1 MFSRLFG
8 LYRGKPQNP
17 VGDDGRMALADHF
30 RELRARLLRAITV
43 LVVAIIVAL
52 VFYDPIF
59 EFVTSPY
66 RDALGNINK
75 NVTSSLYS
83 GDIGGPLMIQLKLCT
98 FVAIGATSPYWLW
111 QIWAFILPGLNPRE
125 RKWSWVFICVAS
137 PLFLAG
143 MALGFYILPKGLAV
157 LIGFT
162 QKGVDNLV
170 DVGRY
175 VGFMTQVNV
184 QNLVDVGRLIGFMTQ
199 MLLVFGLAF
208 EIPLFVVML
217 NLVGVLPGR
226 VLGRYR
232 PWIVLGTFV
241 FAAIATPSTDP
252 FSMLFLA
259 APMLVLFGI
268 SEVITRAIDRTRARR
283 AEAQGIPPDEASPL

>member
-43 LVVAIIVAL
+43 LVLAIIVAL
-52 VFYDPIF
+52 LFYDQIF
-59 EFVTSPY
+59 DFVTSPY
-66 RDALGNINK
+66 TDAKTQLNP
-75 NVTSSLYS
+75 NVESKLISS
-83 GDIGGPLMIQLKLCT
+83 DIGGPLMIQLKLCT

-162 QKGVDNLV
+162 QTGVENLV

-175 VGFMTQVNV
+175 VGF
-184 QNLVDVGRLIGFMTQ
+184 LTQ
-199 MLLVFGLAF
+199 MLLVFGVAF

-252 FSMLFLA
+252 FSMCFLA
-259 APMLVLFGI
+259 FPMLVLFGI

-283 AEAQGIPPDEASPL
+283 AEAQGFGLDEASPL

>member
-43 LVVAIIVAL
+43 LVLAIIVAL
-52 VFYDPIF
+52 LFYDQIF
-59 EFVTSPY
+59 DFVTSPY
-66 RDALGNINK
+66 TDAKTQLNP
-75 NVTSSLYS
+75 NVESKLISS
-83 GDIGGPLMIQLKLCT
+83 DIGGPLMIQLKLCT

-162 QKGVDNLV
+162 QTGVENLV

-175 VGFMTQVNV
+175 VGF
-184 QNLVDVGRLIGFMTQ
+184 LTQ
-199 MLLVFGLAF
+199 MLLVFGVAF

-259 APMLVLFGI
+259 VPMLVLFGI

-283 AEAQGIPPDEASPL
+283 AEAQGIPLDEASPL

>member
-1 MFSRLFG
+1 MFSKLFA
-8 LYRGKPQNP
+8 LYRTKPQNP

-43 LVVAIIVAL
+43 LVIAVIVAL
-52 VFYDPIF
+52 IYYDPIF

-66 RDALGNINK
+66 RDALSQLNK
-75 NVTSSLYS
+75 NVDSRLISS
-83 GDIGGPLMIQLKLCT
+83 DIGGPLMIQLKLCS

-111 QIWAFILPGLNPRE
+111 QIWAFILPGLHPRE
-125 RKWSWVFICVAS
+125 RKWSWLFIAVAG
-137 PLFLAG
+137 PLFIAG
-143 MALGFYILPKGLAV
+143 MALGFYIMPKGLTV
-157 LIGFT
+157 LINF
-162 QKGVDNLV
+162 
-170 DVGRY
+170 
-175 VGFMTQVNV
+175 TQVNV

-226 VLGRYR
+226 VLARYR

-241 FAAIATPSTDP
+241 FAAVATPSTDP
-252 FSMLFLA
+252 FSMCFLA

-268 SEVITRAIDRTRARR
+268 SEVITRAIDRTRAR
-283 AEAQGIPPDEASPL
+283 PPGPGPWPLDEASPL

>member
-1 MFSRLFG
+1 MFSRLFA
-8 LYRGKPQNP
+8 LYRTKPQNP

-43 LVVAIIVAL
+43 LIVAIIVAL
-52 VFYDPIF
+52 VYYDPIF

-66 RDALGNINK
+66 TDAKTQLNP
-75 NVTSSLYS
+75 NVESKLISS
-83 GDIGGPLMIQLKLCT
+83 DIGGPLMIQLKLCS

-125 RKWSWVFICVAS
+125 RKWSWVFIAVAG
-137 PLFLAG
+137 PLFIAG
-143 MALGFYILPKGLAV
+143 MALGFYIMPKGLAV
-157 LIGFT
+157 LISFT
-162 QKGVDNLV
+162 QSEVS
-170 DVGRY
+170 
-175 VGFMTQVNV
+175 
-184 QNLVDVGRLIGFMTQ
+184 NLVDVGRLIGFMTQ

-226 VLGRYR
+226 VLARYR

-241 FAAIATPSTDP
+241 FAAVATPSTDP
-252 FSMLFLA
+252 ISMCFLA

-268 SEVITRAIDRTRARR
+268 SEVITRAIDRARARR
-283 AEAQGIPPDEASPL
+283 AEAQGILPDEASPL

>member
-43 LVVAIIVAL
+43 LIVAIIVAL
-52 VFYDPIF
+52 VFYDQIF

-66 RDALGNINK
+66 RQALSVQNPDVKSRLI
-75 NVTSSLYS
+75 SS
-83 GDIGGPLMIQLKLCT
+83 DIGGPLMIQLKLCT

-125 RKWSWVFICVAS
+125 RKWSWLFIAVAG
-137 PLFLAG
+137 PLFIAG
-143 MALGFYILPKGLAV
+143 MALGFYIMPKGLAV
-157 LIGFT
+157 LIAFT
-162 QKGVDNLV
+162 QTEVE
-170 DVGRY
+170 
-175 VGFMTQVNV
+175 
-184 QNLVDVGRLIGFMTQ
+184 NLVDVGRLIGFMTQ

-226 VLGRYR
+226 VLARYR

-241 FAAIATPSTDP
+241 FAAVATPSTDP
-252 FSMLFLA
+252 ISMCFLA

-268 SEVITRAIDRTRARR
+268 SEVVTRAIDRIRARR
-283 AEAQGIPPDEASPL
+283 AEAQGIPLDEASPL

>member
-1 MFSRLFG
+1 LLSRLFG

-43 LVVAIIVAL
+43 LIVAIIVAL
-52 VFYDPIF
+52 VLYDPIF

-66 RDALGNINK
+66 QDALSQLNK
-75 NVTSSLYS
+75 NVDSRLISS
-83 GDIGGPLMIQLKLCT
+83 DIGGPLMIQLKLCT

-125 RKWSWVFICVAS
+125 RKWSWVFIAVAG
-137 PLFLAG
+137 PLFIAG
-143 MALGFYILPKGLAV
+143 MALGFYIMPKGLAV

-162 QKGVDNLV
+162 QTD
-170 DVGRY
+170 
-175 VGFMTQVNV
+175 V

-217 NLVGVLPGR
+217 NLAGVLPGR
-226 VLGRYR
+226 VLARYR

-241 FAAIATPSTDP
+241 FAAVATPSTDP
-252 FSMLFLA
+252 FSMCFLA
-259 APMLVLFGI
+259 VPMLVLFGI
-268 SEVITRAIDRTRARR
+268 SEVITRAIDRARARR

>member
-1 MFSRLFG
+1 LFSRLFG

-43 LVVAIIVAL
+43 LVLAIIVAL
-52 VFYDPIF
+52 LFYDQIF
-59 EFVTSPY
+59 DFVTSPY
-66 RDALGNINK
+66 TDAKTQLNP
-75 NVTSSLYS
+75 NVESKLISS
-83 GDIGGPLMIQLKLCT
+83 DIGGPLMIQLKLCT

-162 QKGVDNLV
+162 QTGVENLV

-175 VGFMTQVNV
+175 VGF
-184 QNLVDVGRLIGFMTQ
+184 LTQ
-199 MLLVFGLAF
+199 MLLVFGVAF

-252 FSMLFLA
+252 ISMLFLA
-259 APMLVLFGI
+259 FPMLVLFGI

-283 AEAQGIPPDEASPL
+283 AEAQGIPLDEASPL

>member
-1 MFSRLFG
+1 LLSRLFG

-43 LVVAIIVAL
+43 LIVAIIVAL
-52 VFYDPIF
+52 VFYDQIF
-59 EFVTSPY
+59 EFVTLPY
-66 RDALGNINK
+66 RDALSKLVDKNIDSRLI
-75 NVTSSLYS
+75 SS
-83 GDIGGPLMIQLKLCT
+83 DVGGPLMIQLKLCT
-98 FVAIGATSPYWLW
+98 FVAIGVTSPYWLW

-125 RKWSWVFICVAS
+125 RKWSWVFIAVAG
-137 PLFLAG
+137 PLFIAG
-143 MALGFYILPKGLAV
+143 MALGFYIMPKGLAV

-162 QKGVDNLV
+162 QTD
-170 DVGRY
+170 
-175 VGFMTQVNV
+175 V

-217 NLVGVLPGR
+217 NLAGVLPGR
-226 VLGRYR
+226 VLARYR

-241 FAAIATPSTDP
+241 FAAVATPSTDP
-252 FSMLFLA
+252 FSMCFLA
-259 APMLVLFGI
+259 FPMLVLFGI
-268 SEVITRAIDRTRARR
+268 SEVITRAIDRARVRR
-283 AEAQGIPPDEASPL
+283 AEAQGILPDEASPL

>member
-1 MFSRLFG
+1 LFSRLFA
-8 LYRGKPQNP
+8 LYRTKPLNP

-43 LVVAIIVAL
+43 LVIAIIVAL
-52 VFYDPIF
+52 IYYDPIF

-66 RDALGNINK
+66 RDALETLNPDVESRLI
-75 NVTSSLYS
+75 SS
-83 GDIGGPLMIQLKLCT
+83 DIGGPLMIQLKLCS
-98 FVAIGATSPYWLW
+98 FVAIGVTSPYWLW
-111 QIWAFILPGLNPRE
+111 QIWAFILPGLHPRE
-125 RKWSWVFICVAS
+125 RKWSWLFIAVAG
-137 PLFLAG
+137 PLFVAG
-143 MALGFYILPKGLAV
+143 MALGFYIMPKGLAV

-162 QKGVDNLV
+162 Q
-170 DVGRY
+170 
-175 VGFMTQVNV
+175 TNV
-184 QNLVDVGRLIGFMTQ
+184 QNLVDVGRLVGFMTQ

-226 VLGRYR
+226 VLARYR

-241 FAAIATPSTDP
+241 FAAVATPSTDP
-252 FSMLFLA
+252 FSMCFLA
-259 APMLVLFGI
+259 VPMLVLFFI

-283 AEAQGIPPDEASPL
+283 AAEGHYPPGEASPL

>member
-1 MFSRLFG
+1 LLSSLFG

-43 LVVAIIVAL
+43 LIVAIIVAL
-52 VFYDPIF
+52 VFYDQIF

-66 RDALGNINK
+66 RDALSHLNK
-75 NVTSSLYS
+75 NVDSRLISS
-83 GDIGGPLMIQLKLCT
+83 DIGGPLMIQLKLCT

-125 RKWSWVFICVAS
+125 RKWSWLFIAIAG
-137 PLFLAG
+137 PLFIAG
-143 MALGFYILPKGLAV
+143 MALGFYIMPKGLAV

-162 QKGVDNLV
+162 QTD
-170 DVGRY
+170 
-175 VGFMTQVNV
+175 V
-184 QNLVDVGRLIGFMTQ
+184 QNLVDVGRLVGFMTQ

-226 VLGRYR
+226 VLARYR

-241 FAAIATPSTDP
+241 FAAVATPSTDP
-252 FSMLFLA
+252 ISMLFLA

-283 AEAQGIPPDEASPL
+283 AEAQGVPLDEASPL

>member
-1 MFSRLFG
+1 LFSSLIG

-43 LVVAIIVAL
+43 LIIAIIVAL
-52 VFYDPIF
+52 VFYDQIF
-59 EFVTSPY
+59 DFVISPY
-66 RDALGNINK
+66 RDAQTELNE
-75 NVTSSLYS
+75 NVHSKLIIS
-83 GDIGGPLMIQLKLCT
+83 DIGGPLMIQLKLCT

-175 VGFMTQVNV
+175 VGFMTQ
-184 QNLVDVGRLIGFMTQ
+184 
-199 MLLVFGLAF
+199 MLLVFGVAF

-226 VLGRYR
+226 VLARYR

-268 SEVITRAIDRTRARR
+268 SEVITRAIDRTRVRR
-283 AEAQGIPPDEASPL
+283 AETQGILPDEASPL

>member
-1 MFSRLFG
+1 LLSRLFG

-43 LVVAIIVAL
+43 LIVAIIVAL
-52 VFYDPIF
+52 VFYDQIF
-59 EFVTSPY
+59 EFVTLPY
-66 RDALGNINK
+66 RDALSQLNDDVDSRLI
-75 NVTSSLYS
+75 SS
-83 GDIGGPLMIQLKLCT
+83 DIGGPLMIQLKLCT

-125 RKWSWVFICVAS
+125 RKWSWLFIAVAG
-137 PLFLAG
+137 PLFIAG
-143 MALGFYILPKGLAV
+143 MALGFYIMPKGLAV

-162 QKGVDNLV
+162 QTD
-170 DVGRY
+170 
-175 VGFMTQVNV
+175 V

-226 VLGRYR
+226 VLARYR

-241 FAAIATPSTDP
+241 FAAVATPSTDP
-252 FSMLFLA
+252 FSMCFLA

-268 SEVITRAIDRTRARR
+268 SEVITRAIDRARVRR
-283 AEAQGIPPDEASPL
+283 AEAQGILPDEASPL

>member
-1 MFSRLFG
+1 MLSRLFG

-43 LVVAIIVAL
+43 LIVAIIVAL
-52 VFYDPIF
+52 VFYDQIF

-66 RDALGNINK
+66 RDALAVQNPDVKSRLI
-75 NVTSSLYS
+75 SS
-83 GDIGGPLMIQLKLCT
+83 DIGGPLMLQLKLCT
-98 FVAIGATSPYWLW
+98 FAAIGATSPYWLW
-111 QIWAFILPGLNPRE
+111 QIWAFILPGLSPRE
-125 RKWSWVFICVAS
+125 RKWSWLFIAVAG

-143 MALGFYILPKGLAV
+143 MALGFYVMPKGLAV
-157 LIGFT
+157 LIAFT
-162 QKGVDNLV
+162 Q
-170 DVGRY
+170 
-175 VGFMTQVNV
+175 TQVE
-184 QNLVDVGRLIGFMTQ
+184 NLVDVGRLIGFMTQ

-226 VLGRYR
+226 VLVRYR

-241 FAAIATPSTDP
+241 FAAVATPSTDP
-252 FSMLFLA
+252 ISMCFLA
-259 APMLVLFGI
+259 VPMLVLFGI
-268 SEVITRAIDRTRARR
+268 SEVITRAIDRIRARR
-283 AEAQGIPPDEASPL
+283 AEAQGIPLDEASPL

>member
-1 MFSRLFG
+1 MLSRLFG

-43 LVVAIIVAL
+43 LIVAIIVAL
-52 VFYDPIF
+52 VYYDPIF

-66 RDALGNINK
+66 RDALSQLNK
-75 NVTSSLYS
+75 NVDSRLISS
-83 GDIGGPLMIQLKLCT
+83 DIGGPLMIQLKLCT

-125 RKWSWVFICVAS
+125 RKWSWVFIAVAG
-137 PLFLAG
+137 PLFIAG
-143 MALGFYILPKGLAV
+143 MALGFYIMPKGLAV

-162 QKGVDNLV
+162 QTD
-170 DVGRY
+170 
-175 VGFMTQVNV
+175 V

-226 VLGRYR
+226 VLARYR

-241 FAAIATPSTDP
+241 FAAVATPSTDP
-252 FSMLFLA
+252 FSMCFLA

-283 AEAQGIPPDEASPL
+283 DEASPL

>member
-43 LVVAIIVAL
+43 LIVAIIVAL
-52 VFYDPIF
+52 VLYDPIF

-66 RDALGNINK
+66 RDALSHLNK
-75 NVTSSLYS
+75 NVESKLISS
-83 GDIGGPLMIQLKLCT
+83 DIGGPLMIQLKLCT

-162 QKGVDNLV
+162 QTGVENLV

-175 VGFMTQVNV
+175 VGF
-184 QNLVDVGRLIGFMTQ
+184 LTQ
-199 MLLVFGLAF
+199 MLLVFGVAF

-259 APMLVLFGI
+259 VPMLVLFGI

-283 AEAQGIPPDEASPL
+283 AEAQGIPLDEASPL

>member
-43 LVVAIIVAL
+43 LIVAIIVAL

-66 RDALGNINK
+66 RDALSQLNK
-75 NVTSSLYS
+75 NVDSRLISS
-83 GDIGGPLMIQLKLCT
+83 DIGGPLMIQLKLCT

-125 RKWSWVFICVAS
+125 RKWSWLFIAVAG
-137 PLFLAG
+137 PLFIAG
-143 MALGFYILPKGLAV
+143 MALGFYIMPKGLAV

-162 QKGVDNLV
+162 QT
-170 DVGRY
+170 DV
-175 VGFMTQVNV
+175 T
-184 QNLVDVGRLIGFMTQ
+184 NLVDVGRLIGFMTQ

-226 VLGRYR
+226 VLARYR

-241 FAAIATPSTDP
+241 FAAVATPSTDP
-252 FSMLFLA
+252 FSMLLPGGPDA
-259 APMLVLFGI
+259 RPLRDLRGDHAGDRPHPGPP
-268 SEVITRAIDRTRARR
+268 RAGAGHTPG
-283 AEAQGIPPDEASPL
+283 QASPL

>member
-1 MFSRLFG
+1 MLSSLFG

-43 LVVAIIVAL
+43 LIVAIIVAL
-52 VFYDPIF
+52 VFYDQIF

-66 RDALGNINK
+66 RAALSVQNPDVKSRLI
-75 NVTSSLYS
+75 SS
-83 GDIGGPLMIQLKLCT
+83 DIGGPLMLQLKLCT

-125 RKWSWVFICVAS
+125 RKWSWLFIAVAG

-143 MALGFYILPKGLAV
+143 MALGFYIMPKGLAV
-157 LIGFT
+157 LIAFT
-162 QKGVDNLV
+162 QTEVE
-170 DVGRY
+170 
-175 VGFMTQVNV
+175 
-184 QNLVDVGRLIGFMTQ
+184 NLVDVGRLIGFMTQ

-226 VLGRYR
+226 VLARYR

-241 FAAIATPSTDP
+241 FAAVATPSTDP
-252 FSMLFLA
+252 ISMCFLA

-268 SEVITRAIDRTRARR
+268 SEVVTRAIDRIRARR
-283 AEAQGIPPDEASPL
+283 AEAQGIPLDEASPL

>member
-1 MFSRLFG
+1 MFSSLIG

-43 LVVAIIVAL
+43 LIIAIIIAL
-52 VFYDPIF
+52 VFYDQIF
-59 EFVTSPY
+59 DFVISPY
-66 RDALGNINK
+66 RDAQTDLSE
-75 NVTSSLYS
+75 NVHSKLIIS
-83 GDIGGPLMIQLKLCT
+83 DIGGPLMIQLKLCT

-125 RKWSWVFICVAS
+125 RKWSWVFICVAG

-162 QKGVDNLV
+162 QP
-170 DVGRY
+170 
-175 VGFMTQVNV
+175 TV
-184 QNLVDVGRLIGFMTQ
+184 QNLVDVGRLIGFQTQ
-199 MLLVFGLAF
+199 MLLVFGVAF

-259 APMLVLFGI
+259 VPMLVLLGI

-283 AEAQGIPPDEASPL
+283 AEAQGIGLDEASPL

>member
-43 LVVAIIVAL
+43 LIVAIIVAL
-52 VFYDPIF
+52 VFYDQIF

-66 RDALGNINK
+66 RQALSVQNPDVKSRLI
-75 NVTSSLYS
+75 SS
-83 GDIGGPLMIQLKLCT
+83 DIGGPLMLQLKLCT

-125 RKWSWVFICVAS
+125 RKWSWLFIAVAG

-143 MALGFYILPKGLAV
+143 MALGFYIMPKGLAV
-157 LIGFT
+157 LIAFT
-162 QKGVDNLV
+162 QTEVE
-170 DVGRY
+170 
-175 VGFMTQVNV
+175 
-184 QNLVDVGRLIGFMTQ
+184 NLVDVGRLIGFMTQ

-226 VLGRYR
+226 VLARYR

-241 FAAIATPSTDP
+241 FAAVATPSTDP
-252 FSMLFLA
+252 FSMCFLA

-268 SEVITRAIDRTRARR
+268 SEVVTRAIDRIRARR
-283 AEAQGIPPDEASPL
+283 AEAQGIPLDEASPL

>member
-1 MFSRLFG
+1 MFSSLFG

-43 LVVAIIVAL
+43 LIVAIIVAL
-52 VFYDPIF
+52 VFYDQIF

-66 RDALGNINK
+66 RDALSQLNE
-75 NVTSSLYS
+75 NVDSRLISS
-83 GDIGGPLMIQLKLCT
+83 DIGGPLMIQLKLCT

-125 RKWSWVFICVAS
+125 RKWSWVFIAVAG
-137 PLFLAG
+137 PLFIAG
-143 MALGFYILPKGLAV
+143 MALGFYIMPKGLAV

-162 QKGVDNLV
+162 QTD
-170 DVGRY
+170 
-175 VGFMTQVNV
+175 V

-252 FSMLFLA
+252 FSMCFLA
-259 APMLVLFGI
+259 FPMLVLFGI
-268 SEVITRAIDRTRARR
+268 SEVITRAIDRARVRR
-283 AEAQGIPPDEASPL
+283 AEAQGIPVDEASPL

>member
-43 LVVAIIVAL
+43 LVLAIIVAL
-52 VFYDPIF
+52 LFYDQIF
-59 EFVTSPY
+59 DFVTSPY
-66 RDALGNINK
+66 TDAKTQLNP
-75 NVTSSLYS
+75 NVESKLISS
-83 GDIGGPLMIQLKLCT
+83 DIGGPLMIQLKLCT

-162 QKGVDNLV
+162 QTGVENLV

-175 VGFMTQVNV
+175 VGF
-184 QNLVDVGRLIGFMTQ
+184 LTQ
-199 MLLVFGLAF
+199 MLLVFGVAF

-259 APMLVLFGI
+259 VPMLVLFGI
-268 SEVITRAIDRTRARR
+268 SEVITRAIDRSRARR
-283 AEAQGIPPDEASPL
+283 AEAQGFGLDEASPL

>member
-1 MFSRLFG
+1 MFSRLFA
-8 LYRGKPQNP
+8 LYRTKPLNP

-43 LVVAIIVAL
+43 LVIAIIVAL
-52 VFYDPIF
+52 IYYDPIF

-66 RDALGNINK
+66 RDALANLNPDVDSKLI
-75 NVTSSLYS
+75 SS
-83 GDIGGPLMIQLKLCT
+83 DIGGPLMIQLKLCS

-111 QIWAFILPGLNPRE
+111 QIWAFILPGLHPRE
-125 RKWSWVFICVAS
+125 RKWSWVFIAVAG
-137 PLFLAG
+137 PLFIAG
-143 MALGFYILPKGLAV
+143 MALGFYIMPKGLAV

-162 QKGVDNLV
+162 Q
-170 DVGRY
+170 
-175 VGFMTQVNV
+175 TNV

-259 APMLVLFGI
+259 VPMLVLFGI

-283 AEAQGIPPDEASPL
+283 AEAQGFGLDEASPL

>member
-1 MFSRLFG
+1 LFSRLFA
-8 LYRGKPQNP
+8 LYRTKPLNP

-43 LVVAIIVAL
+43 LVIAIIVAL
-52 VFYDPIF
+52 IYYDPIF

-66 RDALGNINK
+66 RDALANLNPDVDSKLI
-75 NVTSSLYS
+75 SS
-83 GDIGGPLMIQLKLCT
+83 DIGGPLMIQLKLCS

-111 QIWAFILPGLNPRE
+111 QIWAFILPGLHPRE
-125 RKWSWVFICVAS
+125 RKWSWVFIAVAG
-137 PLFLAG
+137 PLFIAG
-143 MALGFYILPKGLAV
+143 MALGFYIMPKGLTV
-157 LIGFT
+157 LINFT
-162 QKGVDNLV
+162 Q
-170 DVGRY
+170 
-175 VGFMTQVNV
+175 TNV

-217 NLVGVLPGR
+217 NLVGLLPGR
-226 VLGRYR
+226 VLARYR

-241 FAAIATPSTDP
+241 FAAVATPSTDP
-252 FSMLFLA
+252 FSMCFLA

-268 SEVITRAIDRTRARR
+268 SEVITRTIDRTRARR
-283 AEAQGIPPDEASPL
+283 AAEGHYPPGEASPL

>member
-1 MFSRLFG
+1 MFSRLFA
-8 LYRGKPQNP
+8 LYRTKPQNP

-43 LVVAIIVAL
+43 LIVAIIVAL
-52 VFYDPIF
+52 VFYDQIF

-66 RDALGNINK
+66 RAALSVQNPDVKSRLI
-75 NVTSSLYS
+75 SS
-83 GDIGGPLMIQLKLCT
+83 DIGGPLMLQLKLCT

-125 RKWSWVFICVAS
+125 RKWSWLFIAIAG

-143 MALGFYILPKGLAV
+143 MALGFYIMPKGLAV
-157 LIGFT
+157 LIAFT
-162 QKGVDNLV
+162 Q
-170 DVGRY
+170 
-175 VGFMTQVNV
+175 TQVE
-184 QNLVDVGRLIGFMTQ
+184 NLVDVGRLIGFMTQ

-226 VLGRYR
+226 VLARYR

-241 FAAIATPSTDP
+241 FAAVATPSTDP
-252 FSMLFLA
+252 VSMCFLA

-268 SEVITRAIDRTRARR
+268 SEVVTRAIDRIRARR
-283 AEAQGIPPDEASPL
+283 AEAQGIPLDEASPL

>member
-1 MFSRLFG
+1 LFSRLFG

-43 LVVAIIVAL
+43 LVLAIIVAL
-52 VFYDPIF
+52 LFYDQIF
-59 EFVTSPY
+59 DFVTSPY
-66 RDALGNINK
+66 TDAKTQLNP
-75 NVTSSLYS
+75 NVESKLISS
-83 GDIGGPLMIQLKLCT
+83 DIGGPLMIQLKLCT

-162 QKGVDNLV
+162 QEGVDNLV

-175 VGFMTQVNV
+175 VGFMTQ
-184 QNLVDVGRLIGFMTQ
+184 
-199 MLLVFGLAF
+199 MLLVFGVAF

-259 APMLVLFGI
+259 VPMLVLFGI
-268 SEVITRAIDRTRARR
+268 SEVITRAIDRSRARR
-283 AEAQGIPPDEASPL
+283 AEAQGFGLDEASPL

>member
-43 LVVAIIVAL
+43 LVLAIIVAL
-52 VFYDPIF
+52 LFYDQIF
-59 EFVTSPY
+59 DFVTSPY
-66 RDALGNINK
+66 TDAKTQLNP
-75 NVTSSLYS
+75 NVESKLISS
-83 GDIGGPLMIQLKLCT
+83 DIGGPLMIQLKLCT

-162 QKGVDNLV
+162 QEGVDNLV

-175 VGFMTQVNV
+175 V
-184 QNLVDVGRLIGFMTQ
+184 GFMTQ

-252 FSMLFLA
+252 FSMCFLA
-259 APMLVLFGI
+259 FPMLVLFGI

-283 AEAQGIPPDEASPL
+283 AEAQGIPLDEASPL